1 VISRQSAGH
10 IPLRLVATVT
20 SAIAASATI
29 TIATSAAATVSA
41 AAAAATATVTAVSTA
56 APAAVTTAAAATIAA
71 AASTTTVATTTAA
84 ATVATT
90 AAATSAG
97 TIFLRTGFVDHELT
111 PLEFRTVQ
119 SFDHRFGALSYF
131 NEGEPPRLT
140 GHPVHHHIHRRTR
153 CVLFNSSPE
162 IVVCRLERQIAH
174 IQFRAHA
181 QNAPLR
187 LRTRPD
193 TIVPLD

>member
-1 VISRQSAGH
+1 MRH
-10 IPLRLVATVT
+10 LRLVATVT

-29 TIATSAAATVSA
+29 TIATS
-41 AAAAATATVTAVSTA
+41 
-56 APAAVTTAAAATIAA
+56 
-71 AASTTTVATTTAA
+71 AA

-111 PLEFRTVQ
+111 PLEFRAVQ
-119 SFDHRFGALSYF
+119 SLDHRFGALSHF

-162 IVVCRLERQIAH
+162 IVVCRFERQIAH

-187 LRTRPD
+187 LRTRPN